1 MHLPNGSQLFI
12 GEASEPLST
21 FKIVKI
27 ETNSDHHDQ
36 LKVKTTEAMNSKLS
50 AGDFIMFTSC
60 TWGKLVNI
68 VLRVVSIDGTDSTH
82 KTLIVEGFNAGD
94 KHSFPPMVDSQTGE
108 NGVLV
113 KYDRWIEIPCVQ
125 DLAQDGGEQQFYT
138 YQCLSDDREQQLPT
152 FKSAVN
158 VTYTFAWDFENQINE
173 LLRQKDTS
181 GEVVPMRMYIPRA
194 GEMRMWSA
202 VLSFNDIPQTTMNE
216 METVSLSASI
226 KGRFVSVKAT
236 NG

>member
-12 GEASEPLST
+12 GEASTPSET

-27 ETNSDHHDQ
+27 ETNGDHHDQ
-36 LKVKTTEAMNSKLS
+36 LKVKTTEAMNTKLS
-50 AGDFIMFTSC
+50 KGDFIMFHSC
-60 TWGKLVNI
+60 AWGKLVNV
-68 VLRVVSIDGTDSTH
+68 VLRVVSVDSSDGTH

-94 KHSFPPMVDSQTGE
+94 PHSFPAMVESSTGE
-108 NGVLV
+108 NGTFV

-125 DLAQDGGEQQFYT
+125 DLSQDGGEQQFYT

-173 LLRQKDTS
+173 LLRQKDMS
-181 GEVVPMRMYIPRA
+181 GDVVPMRMYVPRA
-194 GEMRMWSA
+194 KEMRMWSA

-226 KGRFVSVKAT
+226 KGRFVSVKAEA
-236 NG
+236 N

>member
-12 GEASEPLST
+12 GESST
-21 FKIVKI
+21 PNDVFKIAKI
-27 ETNSDHHDQ
+27 ETHGDKHDA
-36 LKVKTTEAMNSKLS
+36 LKVKCTEAVNVKFK
-50 AGDFIMFTSC
+50 AGDFVMFTSC
-60 TWGKLVNI
+60 VWGKLVNI
-68 VLRVVSIDGTDSTH
+68 VASVQSVDSTDNTN
-82 KTLIVEGFNAGD
+82 KTLIIEGFNAND
-94 KHSFPPMVDSQTGE
+94 QHSFPTMVESAAGE
-108 NGVLV
+108 NGTLL

-125 DLAQDGGEQQFYT
+125 DLAQEGGEQQFYT

-173 LLRQKDTS
+173 LLRQKDAS
-181 GEVVPMRMYIPRA
+181 GEVVPMRMFVPRA
-194 GEMRMWSA
+194 REMRMWSA

-226 KGRFVSVKAT
+226 KGRFVSIRAD
-236 NG
+236 

>member
-12 GEASEPLST
+12 GEASEPLSS

-27 ETNSDHHDQ
+27 ETNGSHHDQ
-36 LKVKTTEAMNSKLS
+36 LKVKTTEAMTAKLS
-50 AGDFIMFTSC
+50 TGDFIMFHSC
-60 TWGKLVNI
+60 AWGKLVNV
-68 VLRVVSIDGTDSTH
+68 VLRVVSVDGSDN

-94 KHSFPPMVDSQTGE
+94 RHSFPAMVESQTGE
-108 NGVLV
+108 NGVFV

-125 DLAQDGGEQQFYT
+125 DLSQDGGEQQFYT

-173 LLRQKDTS
+173 LLRQKDMS

-194 GEMRMWSA
+194 KEMRMWSA

-226 KGRFVSVKAT
+226 KGRFVSVKAEA
-236 NG
+236 N

>member
-1 MHLPNGSQLFI
+1 MHLPNGAQLFI
-12 GEASEPLST
+12 GEASTPSDVL
-21 FKIVKI
+21 KITSLKAVGNKHDEIEVKFTDAI
-27 ETNSDHHDQ
+27 N
-36 LKVKTTEAMNSKLS
+36 NKLRV
-50 AGDFIMFTSC
+50 GDFVMFTSC
-60 TWGKLVNI
+60 VWGKLVN
-68 VLRVVSIDGTDSTH
+68 VVVQVNELSATDSTN
-82 KTLIVEGFNAGD
+82 KTIVVKGFNASD
-94 KHSFPPMVDSQTGE
+94 PHSFPTVVESAQGG
-108 NGVLV
+108 NGTLL

-173 LLRQKDTS
+173 LLREKDSS
-181 GEVVPMRMYIPRA
+181 GEVVPMRMYVPRA
-194 GEMRMWSA
+194 REMRMWSA

-226 KGRFVSVKAT
+226 KGRFVSVRA
-236 NG
+236 G

>member
-12 GEASEPLST
+12 GEATEPLSS

-27 ETNSDHHDQ
+27 ETNGNHHDQ
-36 LKVKTTEAMNSKLS
+36 LKVKTTEAMTAKLS
-50 AGDFIMFTSC
+50 TGDFIMFHSC
-60 TWGKLVNI
+60 AWGKLVNV
-68 VLRVVSIDGTDSTH
+68 VLRVVSIDSTDSTN

-94 KHSFPPMVDSQTGE
+94 RHSFPPMVESSTGG
-108 NGVLV
+108 NGEFV

-125 DLAQDGGEQQFYT
+125 DLSQDGGEQQFYT

-173 LLRQKDTS
+173 LLRQKDMS
-181 GEVVPMRMYIPRA
+181 GDVVPMRMYVPRA
-194 GEMRMWSA
+194 KEMRMWSA

-226 KGRFVSVKAT
+226 KGRFVSVKAEA
-236 NG
+236 N

>member
-12 GEASEPLST
+12 GEASEPLSS
-21 FKIVKI
+21 FKITKI
-27 ETNSDHHDQ
+27 ETNGNHHNQ
-36 LKVKTTEAMNSKLS
+36 LKVKTTEVLTSKLS

-60 TWGKLVNI
+60 AWGKLVNV
-68 VLRVVSIDGTDSTH
+68 VLRVVSIDSADGTN

-94 KHSFPPMVDSQTGE
+94 RHSFPTMVESSTGG
-108 NGVLV
+108 NGVFV

-125 DLAQDGGEQQFYT
+125 DLSQDGGEQQFYT

-173 LLRQKDTS
+173 LLREKDAS
-181 GEVVPMRMYIPRA
+181 GDVVPMRMYIPRA
-194 GEMRMWSA
+194 KEMRMWSA

-226 KGRFVSVKAT
+226 KGRFVSVKAEA
-236 NG
+236 N

>member
-12 GEASEPLST
+12 GEASQPLSS
-21 FKIVKI
+21 FKITKI
-27 ETNSDHHDQ
+27 ETNGDSHNQ
-36 LKVKTTEAMNSKLS
+36 LKVKTVEAMTSKFS

-60 TWGKLVNI
+60 AWGKLVNV
-68 VLRVVSIDGTDSTH
+68 VLRVVKIDNTDSTN

-94 KHSFPPMVDSQTGE
+94 QHSFPAMVESQDGG
-108 NGVLV
+108 NGVFV
-113 KYDRWIEIPCVQ
+113 KYDRWTEIPCVQ
-125 DLAQDGGEQQFYT
+125 DLSQDGGEQQFYT

-158 VTYTFAWDFENQINE
+158 VTYTFAWDFENPIND
-173 LLRQKDTS
+173 LLREKDSS
-181 GEVVPMRMYIPRA
+181 GVVVPMRMYIPRA
-194 GEMRMWSA
+194 KEMRMWSA

-226 KGRFVSVKAT
+226 KGRFVSVKAEA
-236 NG
+236 N